1 MYVKIK
7 EGGTELFVPD
17 DFSSG
22 GPGKI
27 TDQVFFNKQ
36 MAFNRDVSVMLLRSL
51 NEEMSAVDSMAATG
65 SRAVRIANEVPGI
78 TVTANDR
85 DPKAY
90 DCIMKN
96 IDLNGLSNCTASN
109 RDMNALLA
117 ENRYDYVDVDP
128 FGSPIPF
135 IDSAVR
141 GCARNG
147 IIAITAT
154 DTAPLAG
161 AHRAKC
167 QRRYGS
173 RPLRGPMCHESGL
186 RILMSSLVRELAKF
200 DRGMRPILS
209 FYADHYFRTYV
220 KVTEGAVNADAALSN
235 LVYIR
240 YDEKTLERSV
250 SHEPDSE
257 HKYGPIWGG
266 ALHDKTIV
274 SKMSAAGMHEEKR
287 CAKMLDLWS
296 TELDHIPFSYDVSE
310 VASFTK
316 VLSPK
321 MDVLIDVLNQYG
333 RSSRS
338 HTSPT
343 AFRTELDLKEMLS
356 AFTEASGRGSS

>member
-1 MYVKIK
+1 MYIRIK

-17 DFSSG
+17 NFSSG

-51 NEEMSAVDSMAATG
+51 DKEMTAADSMAATG
-65 SRAVRIANEVPGI
+65 SRAVRMANEVKGI

-90 DCIMKN
+90 DCITRN
-96 IDLNGLSNCTASN
+96 IELNGLDNCTASN
-109 RDMNALLA
+109 MDMNALLA

-147 IIAITAT
+147 IIAVTAT

-161 AHRAKC
+161 AHRVKC

-186 RILMSSLVRELAKF
+186 RILMSSLARELAKF
-200 DRGMRPILS
+200 DRGMIPILS

-220 KVTEGAVNADAALSN
+220 RVTEGAANADRTLSDI
-235 LVYIR
+235 VYVA
-240 YDEKTLERSV
+240 YDENTLERSV
-250 SHEPDSE
+250 SHEPDRD
-257 HKYGPIWGG
+257 HKYGPVWGG
-266 ALHDKTIV
+266 TLHTKEIV
-274 SKMSAAGMHEEKR
+274 NKMSAGGMHEEKR
-287 CAKMLDLWS
+287 CTKMLDLWS
-296 TELDHIPFSYDVSE
+296 AELDNVPFSYDVSE
-310 VASFTK
+310 VASFAK
-316 VLSPK
+316 IPSPK
-321 MDVLIDVLNQYG
+321 MEVLLEVLNLYG

-343 AFRTELDLKEMLS
+343 AFRTELDLKEMLN
-356 AFTEASGRGSS
+356 AFTEASAHSR

>member
-1 MYVKIK
+1 MYIKIK
-7 EGGTELFVPD
+7 EGGTEFFVPD

-22 GPGKI
+22 GPGKK
-27 TDQVFFNKQ
+27 TGDVFFNKQ
-36 MAFNRDVSVMLLRSL
+36 MAFSRDVSVMFLRSL
-51 NEEMSAVDSMAATG
+51 NRDMTAVDSMAATG
-65 SRAVRIANEVPGI
+65 SRALRIANEVKGM

-90 DCIMKN
+90 DCILKN
-96 IDLNGLSNCTASN
+96 IELNGLTNCVASN

-141 GCARNG
+141 GCAKNG

-167 QRRYGS
+167 ERRYGS

-186 RILMSSLVRELAKF
+186 RILISSLARELAKF
-200 DRGMRPILS
+200 DRGMIPMLS

-220 KVTEGAVNADAALSN
+220 RVTEGAGNADETLSD
-235 LVYIR
+235 LVYVA
-240 YDEKTLERSV
+240 YDNKTLERSV
-250 SHEPDSE
+250 SREYDKE
-257 HKYGPIWGG
+257 HVYGPMWGG
-266 ALHDKTIV
+266 TLHDKNIV
-274 SKMSAAGMHEEKR
+274 TKMSADGMQDEKR
-287 CAKMLDLWS
+287 CAKMLSVWS
-296 TELDHIPFSYDVSE
+296 EELDHIPFSYDVSE

-321 MDVLIDVLNQYG
+321 MDVLIDTLNQYG
-333 RSSRS
+333 KTSRS

-343 AFRTELDLKEMLS
+343 AFRTELCLKDMLK
-356 AFTEASGRGSS
+356 AFAEASERSQ

>member
-1 MYVKIK
+1 
-7 EGGTELFVPD
+7 
-17 DFSSG
+17 
-22 GPGKI
+22 
-27 TDQVFFNKQ
+27 VFFNRQ

-51 NEEMSAVDSMAATG
+51 DRDMTAVDSMAATG
-65 SRAVRIANEVPGI
+65 ARSVRMANEVPGI

-90 DCIMKN
+90 DCISMN
-96 IDLNGLSNCTASN
+96 IELNGLGNCTASN
-109 RDMNALLA
+109 MDMNALLSL
-117 ENRYDYVDVDP
+117 NRYDYVDVDP
-128 FGSPIPF
+128 FGSPVPF
-135 IDSAVR
+135 LDSAVR

-147 IIAITAT
+147 VIAITAT

-200 DRGMRPILS
+200 DRGMRPMLS

-220 KVTEGAVNADAALSN
+220 RVTEGAVNADAALSD
-235 LVYIR
+235 LVYIE
-240 YDEKTLERSV
+240 YDRSTLERSV
-250 SHEPDSE
+250 SQDRDDDHI
-257 HKYGPIWGG
+257 YGPVWGG
-266 ALHDKTIV
+266 PLHDKV
-274 SKMSAAGMHEEKR
+274 LVKKMSADGMQEEKR
-287 CAKMLDLWS
+287 CGKMLGLWS
-296 TELDHIPFSYDVSE
+296 EELDHIPFSYDVSE

-321 MDVLIDVLNQYG
+321 MDVLVETLNQYG
-333 RSSRS
+333 MSSRS

-343 AFRTELDLKEMLS
+343 AFRTELGLKDMLN
-356 AFTEASGRGSS
+356 AFAEASARGDR